1 MPNRYTSLVPEG
13 GDRAPDRLFEA
24 WAGAD
29 HDAPT
34 VVIRQIDPGA
44 GTAIQ
49 RVTTIALVLVGLAIL
64 VGVVVLVAVVRSR
77 RRHSAT

>member
-29 HDAPT
+29 HDAPA
-34 VVIRQIDPGA
+34 VVIRQIDP
-44 GTAIQ
+44 
-49 RVTTIALVLVGLAIL
+49 ALTQQF
-64 VGVVVLVAVVRSR
+64 RE
-77 RRHSAT
+77 